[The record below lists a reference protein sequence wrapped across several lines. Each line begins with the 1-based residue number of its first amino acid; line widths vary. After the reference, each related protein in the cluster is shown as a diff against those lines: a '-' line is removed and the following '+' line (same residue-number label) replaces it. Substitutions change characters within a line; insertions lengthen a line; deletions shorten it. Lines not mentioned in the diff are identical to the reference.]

1 MKIRYSIAISACVV
15 LISCAP
21 KVSVAVS
28 GADTL
33 TNKAVVEGWKIYW
46 SEGAAIAVNS
56 MKESVTIFRDY
67 NDEKD
72 KKKNDGYWSS
82 RNYTMLSIAGTI
94 VCYRCDWYGE
104 GGAHPSSGSTFAAVD
119 LAEGSNEMLLTD
131 VFTAEEIYGVL
142 IEDPVIQKTLSGETP
157 KNLNGVF
164 SMADGGCEMDI
175 SARMLG
181 SFAFHHVKDGS
192 VAIRIGIP
200 HGCETMRGNFTQIG
214 FYLPIPIRYKN
225 AFAAAV
231 KNRTLMQNLAP
242 KMRP

>member
-1 MKIRYSIAISACVV
+1 MLTAC
-15 LISCAP
+15 SP
-21 KVSVAVS
+21 KQVAVPE
-28 GADTL
+28 ADSL
-33 TNKAVVEGWKIYW
+33 TNKAAVDGWKIYW
-46 SEGAAIAVNS
+46 SDSAAIAVSS
-56 MKESVTIFRDY
+56 MKESITIFRDY

-82 RNYTMLSIAGTI
+82 RDYTMLSIAGTI

-119 LAEGSNEMLLTD
+119 LAQGSNEMILTD
-131 VFTAEEIYGVL
+131 MYTAEEIYGAL
-142 IEDPVIQKTLSGETP
+142 IEDPVIQKTLGGETP
-157 KNLNGVF
+157 KNLNGIF

-192 VAIRIGIP
+192 VAIRIGIS

-214 FYLPIPIRYKN
+214 FYLPIPIRYKS

-231 KNRTLMQNLAP
+231 KNKTLMKDLAP